1 MADLVEFL
9 RARLDEDERVTR
21 GEITRR
27 EVWQRK
33 LDQMRRVGEMV
44 AIGLIDYDE
53 PGAPGDPGRVLA
65 EVETKRQII
74 KLHAS
79 TETLAKPKC
88 TQCDWQRWPCP
99 TLRLLT
105 LPYADHPDYDPAW
118 AVAEVS
124 G

>member
-1 MADLVEFL
+1 MTDLIEFL
-9 RARLDEDERVTR
+9 RARLDEDERLAQA
-21 GEITRR
+21 G
-27 EVWQRK
+27 
-33 LDQMRRVGEMV
+33 RVEGDL
-44 AIGLIDYDE
+44 LIDFKPSNGDE
-53 PGAPGDPGRVLA
+53 KHPGEAALLAHIGNWDPARVLA
-65 EVETKRQII
+65 EVETKRRII

-118 AVAEVS
+118 AAAEVS